1 MNKVKIPKSQIICF
15 VLIII
20 VCIIAIVEALYY
32 VMNSSNI
39 EKENVA
45 SNSIDNNVV
54 ANTNLVDDFDN
65 IFLNTFKNTNNSDV
79 AEKMDSSK
87 DYVYTDYEKKE
98 VDSGNYDID
107 VKIPKINI
115 NSEEVKSYNE
125 AIDQIFLNKAESI
138 QNGGANKSIYSVDY
152 EAYLNNNILSLVIK
166 ATIKEGNNPQRVII
180 QTYCYNIKEM
190 KKVNFSDVMQLKNID
205 TNTVQERIK
214 KQVQGKQEEAKALQ
228 QLGYSAYIRDLRSDR
243 YDVENITNF
252 FIDDNNNVYV
262 IFAYGNTTNTDA
274 TDIVTF

>member
-180 QTYCYNIKEM
+180 QTYCYNI
-190 KKVNFSDVMQLKNID
+190 L
-205 TNTVQERIK
+205 
-214 KQVQGKQEEAKALQ
+214 
-228 QLGYSAYIRDLRSDR
+228 
-243 YDVENITNF
+243 
-252 FIDDNNNVYV
+252 
-262 IFAYGNTTNTDA
+262 
-274 TDIVTF
+274 

>member
-1 MNKVKIPKSQIICF
+1 
-15 VLIII
+15 
-20 VCIIAIVEALYY
+20 
-32 VMNSSNI
+32 
-39 EKENVA
+39 
-45 SNSIDNNVV
+45 
-54 ANTNLVDDFDN
+54 
-65 IFLNTFKNTNNSDV
+65 
-79 AEKMDSSK
+79 MDSSK

-115 NSEEVKSYNE
+115 NSEEVKSYNDS
-125 AIDQIFLNKAESI
+125 INQIFIRKADSI
-138 QNGGANKSIYSVDY
+138 LNGGANKSIYSVDY
-152 EAYLNNNILSLVIK
+152 EAYLNNNILSVVIK

-228 QLGYSAYIRDLRSDR
+228 QLGYSSYIRDLRSDR

-252 FIDDNNNVYV
+252 FIDDNNNIYV
-262 IFAYGNTTNTDA
+262 IFAYGNNTNTDA
-274 TDIVTF
+274 TDIITF

>member
-252 FIDDNNNVYV
+252 FIDDNNNIYV
-262 IFAYGNTTNTDA
+262 IFAYGNNTNTDA
-274 TDIVTF
+274 TDIITF